1 MDKNLNSPRSLE
13 FIQSDK
19 QKSAILEERLKELT
33 LKNEY
38 LEKEVLKYKMK
49 TKNLEDISKIKLE
62 KEYIVK

>member
-13 FIQSDK
+13 FVQFDK
-19 QKSAILEERLKELT
+19 QKATILEEKIKELSS
-33 LKNEY
+33 KNEH

-49 TKNLEDISKIKLE
+49 TKNLEDSAKLKHE